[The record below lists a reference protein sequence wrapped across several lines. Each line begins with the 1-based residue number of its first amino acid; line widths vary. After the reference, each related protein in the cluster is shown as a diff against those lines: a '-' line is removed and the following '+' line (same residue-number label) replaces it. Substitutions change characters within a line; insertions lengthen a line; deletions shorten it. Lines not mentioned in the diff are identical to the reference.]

1 MFQWLGEYRD
11 GMSYDLTMRP
21 ESFIV
26 MGHEKYLLN
35 RHSSSVKLERKLILS
50 YCGMWIFAS
59 CIKT

>member
-1 MFQWLGEYRD
+1 
-11 GMSYDLTMRP
+11 MSYDLTMRP

-35 RHSSSVKLERKLILS
+35 RHSSSVKLEKKLILS